1 MSTGLYSG
9 VPGLAL
15 GVGLY
20 KGVSGLWGGASG
32 LVEGFGDAFPT
43 DGSPTLVLD
52 FVGSAFETN
61 QSLGLDFTG
70 QAYSAYQT
78 DPVAPPFTNFQ
89 VWS

>member
-9 VPGLAL
+9 VSGLSV
-15 GVGLY
+15 GSGLY

-32 LVEGFGDAFPT
+32 LIAGFDGLPT
-43 DGSPTLVLD
+43 DGSPTLILD

-61 QSLGLDFTG
+61 QSLNLNFTEQTYG
-70 QAYSAYQT
+70 AYQT
-78 DPVAPPFTNFQ
+78 DPNAPSFANFW